1 MIKLLLL
8 ILLGFVLYS
17 FFLSL
22 TRPTTSFPPKNR
34 QNRQVKGDVMVEDPV
49 CGTYLPQ
56 EDAIKA
62 RIKGSDYY
70 FCSKTCLDRFTDSDN
85 DPTPNPD

>member
-8 ILLGFVLYS
+8 VLLGFVLYS
-17 FFLSL
+17 FLLSL
-22 TRPTTSFPPKNR
+22 TRPKANLPPKDHR
-34 QNRQVKGDVMVEDPV
+34 NRQVKGDVMVEDPV
-49 CGTYLPQ
+49 CGTCLPQ

-70 FCSKTCLDRFTDSDN
+70 FCSRDCLERFKDSDN
-85 DPTPNPD
+85 DPPNPD

>member
-22 TRPTTSFPPKNR
+22 LRPAPGVPAKKHQKKQMTGET
-34 QNRQVKGDVMVEDPV
+34 MVEDPV
-49 CGTYLPQ
+49 CGTCLPQ
-56 EDAIKA
+56 ADAIKS
-62 RIKGSDYY
+62 RIRGNEYY
-70 FCSKTCLDRFTDSDN
+70 FCSKNCRDRFRDGDN
-85 DPTPNPD
+85 DSPNPE

>member
-22 TRPTTSFPPKNR
+22 TRSTTNLPPKKHRNR
-34 QNRQVKGDVMVEDPV
+34 QIKGVPMVEDPV
-49 CGTYLPQ
+49 CGTYLPE

-62 RIKGSDYY
+62 RIQGSDYY
-70 FCSKTCLDRFTDSDN
+70 FCSKTCLERFKDSDN
-85 DPTPNPD
+85 APHPD

>member
-22 TRPTTSFPPKNR
+22 MRPAPGSPQKKYQKKQLQGET
-34 QNRQVKGDVMVEDPV
+34 MVEDPV
-49 CGTYLPQ
+49 CGTCLPQ
-56 EDAIKA
+56 DEAIKA
-62 RIKGSDYY
+62 RIHAKDYY
-70 FCSKTCLDRFTDSDN
+70 FCSKTCLDRFRDGDN
-85 DPTPNPD
+85 DSPNPE

>member
-8 ILLGFVLYS
+8 VLLGFVLYS

-22 TRPTTSFPPKNR
+22 TRPKTGISPEGPPT
-34 QNRQVKGDVMVEDPV
+34 RQVKGALMVEDPV
-49 CGTYLPQ
+49 CGTCLPQ
-56 EDAIKA
+56 DDAVKA

-70 FCSKTCLDRFTDSDN
+70 FCSKTCLDRFRDSDN
-85 DPTPNPD
+85 DLPQS

>member
-22 TRPTTSFPPKNR
+22 TRPSLGGPPKKD
-34 QNRQVKGDVMVEDPV
+34 QKKQMTGETMVEDPV
-49 CGTYLPQ
+49 CGTCLLQ
-56 EDAIKA
+56 DDAIKT
-62 RIKGSDYY
+62 RIRGNDYY
-70 FCSKTCLDRFTDSDN
+70 FCSKTCLDRFRDGDN
-85 DPTPNPD
+85 DSP

>member
-8 ILLGFVLYS
+8 VLLGFVLYS

-22 TRPTTSFPPKNR
+22 TRPKTGISPKNR
-34 QNRQVKGDVMVEDPV
+34 ESRQVKGDLMVEDPV
-49 CGTYLPQ
+49 CGTCLPQ

-62 RIKGSDYY
+62 HIKGSDYY
-70 FCSKTCLDRFTDSDN
+70 FCSKVCLDRFKDRDN
-85 DPTPNPD
+85 DPPPS

>member
-8 ILLGFVLYS
+8 VLLGFVLYS

-22 TRPTTSFPPKNR
+22 TRPKTSIPTR
-34 QNRQVKGDVMVEDPV
+34 QRERRQVEGEAMVEDPA
-49 CGTYLPQ
+49 CGTCLPR

-70 FCSKTCLDRFTDSDN
+70 FCSKTCLDRFRDSHN
-85 DPTPNPD
+85 DPPNPD

>member
-8 ILLGFVLYS
+8 VLLGFVLYS

-22 TRPTTSFPPKNR
+22 TRPKTNLPPLNRRNR
-34 QNRQVKGDVMVEDPV
+34 QIDGDVMVEDPV
-49 CGTYLPQ
+49 CGTCLPQ

-62 RIKGSDYY
+62 RIEGNDYY
-70 FCSKTCLDRFTDSDN
+70 FCSKTCLERFRDSDN
-85 DPTPNPD
+85 DPPNPD

>member
-22 TRPTTSFPPKNR
+22 TRPAPGVPPKNN
-34 QNRQVKGDVMVEDPV
+34 QKKQMTGEPIEEDPV
-49 CGTYLPQ
+49 CGTCLPRN
-56 EDAIKA
+56 EAIKA
-62 RIKGSDYY
+62 RIRGSDYY
-70 FCSKTCLDRFTDSDN
+70 FCSKTCLDRFRDGDN
-85 DPTPNPD
+85 NSPNPE

>member
-8 ILLGFVLYS
+8 VLLGFVLYS

-22 TRPTTSFPPKNR
+22 TRPKTSISSKDSR
-34 QNRQVKGDVMVEDPV
+34 NRQVKGALMVEDPV
-49 CGTYLPQ
+49 CGTCLPQ

-62 RIKGSDYY
+62 HIKGSDYY
-70 FCSKTCLDRFTDSDN
+70 FCSKTCLDRFRDSDN
-85 DPTPNPD
+85 VTPNPD

>member
-22 TRPTTSFPPKNR
+22 TRSSSGTPAPPQRKK
-34 QNRQVKGDVMVEDPV
+34 QMTGESMVEDPV
-49 CGTYLPQ
+49 CGTCLPQ
-56 EDAIKA
+56 NDAIKA
-62 RIKGSDYY
+62 RIGGKDYY
-70 FCSKTCLDRFTDSDN
+70 FCSKTCLDHFKESDN
-85 DPTPNPD
+85 DS

>member
-8 ILLGFVLYS
+8 VLLGFVLYS

-22 TRPTTSFPPKNR
+22 TRPKTNLPPQDR
-34 QNRQVKGDVMVEDPV
+34 QNRQVKGDIMVEDPV

-62 RIKGSDYY
+62 RIKGSEYY
-70 FCSKTCLDRFTDSDN
+70 FCSKTCLERFKDSDN
-85 DPTPNPD
+85 DPPNPD